1 MAKGFLSWGDVA
13 LERKGKGSSGKD
25 EYLWLK
31 SGNKYKVRTVHKA
44 VHFWKYFHR
53 DDQGRLRT
61 AITEDPR
68 TCPIAATHPGLA
80 EKASER
86 YAIYVIDRSDQQVKI
101 MEAPRSVFSPMRQ
114 RYETNGKKPGGGADG
129 SDWEIQVVG
138 AGINTR
144 YTTIYIE
151 DTPLT
156 KDEITKLK
164 VELDGDKDKLKKIY
178 AVHTPEEIEKRLFAP
193 WSEIMKS
200 GQSNDVTMDSNGTVD
215 SDADTFIDTEKSN
228 DEVDEIDLW

>member
-1 MAKGFLSWGDVA
+1 M
-13 LERKGKGSSGKD
+13 
-25 EYLWLK
+25 
-31 SGNKYKVRTVHKA
+31 
-44 VHFWKYFHR
+44 
-53 DDQGRLRT
+53 
-61 AITEDPR
+61 
-68 TCPIAATHPGLA
+68 
-80 EKASER
+80 
-86 YAIYVIDRSDQQVKI
+86 
-101 MEAPRSVFSPMRQ
+101 
-114 RYETNGKKPGGGADG
+114 
-129 SDWEIQVVG
+129 EIQVVG